1 MCLMCDG
8 YTDSQIT
15 AMLNA
20 DIETHGWTVQYVE
33 DPIPARRFGYT
44 IGLTLKGEA
53 EFLVRGMDLQDTCTM
68 LNGLA
73 TSVIKKHEHF
83 AKGHTSSWIDG
94 RKMYF
99 SQMHG
104 ASKFALG
111 AYARYGWDT
120 KVLEVHFLDRDVP
133 EETPAMIYKNL
144 ALPITRS
151 TR

>member
-8 YTDSQIT
+8 YTQSQVT

-20 DIETHGWTVQYVE
+20 EIEAHGWSVQYVE
-33 DPIPARRFGYT
+33 DPNPTNCFGYT
-44 IGLTLKGEA
+44 IGLSAKGEA
-53 EFLVRGMDLQDTCTM
+53 EFLVRGMDMDDTCTM

-73 TSVIKKHEHF
+73 ASVIKKHEHF
-83 AKGHTSSWIDG
+83 AKGHTATWRDG

-120 KVLEVHFLDRDVP
+120 KVLEVHFMDREIPP
-133 EETPAMIYKNL
+133 ETAAMIYKNL
-144 ALPITRS
+144 ALPITRY
-151 TR
+151 TH